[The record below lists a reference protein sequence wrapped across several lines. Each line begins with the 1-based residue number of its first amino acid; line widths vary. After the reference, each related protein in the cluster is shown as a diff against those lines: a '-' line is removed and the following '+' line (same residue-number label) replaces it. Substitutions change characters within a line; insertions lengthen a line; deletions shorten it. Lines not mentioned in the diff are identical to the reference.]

1 MQWPEHIESW
11 RQFVLWE
18 CRDIP
23 PDLVLAI
30 IKHESNGVAGIASIA
45 TTKPHDIPLEG
56 GGHINYNHALGLTQ
70 IIPGTIASYNNSH
83 PSDIVYYEDM
93 KGTDERAARLQIRVG
108 CAVYASG
115 IRNLYNYNPQTF
127 TGNTPG
133 AATVDQLMFGL
144 TAYARGFRALRK
156 KLNILA
162 EQGIALTF
170 ANLAANFPTW
180 GQNAAGEWI
189 NRPIQYTE
197 TVWNNAINHGMEPGD
212 TTTHPPGPPT
222 GPPDTLIAGFDGP
235 AIAMTLGVLIL
246 GWKLW
251 KGLQK

>member
-1 MQWPEHIESW
+1 MTWPEHIERW

-30 IKHESNGVAGIASIA
+30 TKHESNGVPGIASSA

-56 GGHINYNHALGLTQ
+56 GGHINYNHALGLMQ
-70 IIPGTIASYNNSH
+70 IIPGTIASYNAGH
-83 PSDIVYYEDM
+83 PADIVFYEDM

-115 IRNLYNYNPQTF
+115 IRNLHNYDPAVF

-133 AATVDQLMFGL
+133 NATIDQLMFAL
-144 TAYARGFRALRK
+144 TAYARGFGALRV
-156 KLNILA
+156 KLNQLKA
-162 EQGIALTF
+162 QNMALTF
-170 ANLAANFPTW
+170 ANLAQTFPTW

-197 TVWNNAINHGMEPGD
+197 TVWNNAINHGMEPGEG
-212 TTTHPPGPPT
+212 TSHPPGPST

-235 AIAMTLGVLIL
+235 AIAMAMGILIL
-246 GWKLW
+246 SWKLW
-251 KGLQK
+251 KGLQR